1 MSDLPPGAVQA
12 PPLWR
17 RAIARP
23 DARIDLP
30 AVALHEPT
38 YRPLSLPHPEAL
50 SVVLLPSQCYRP
62 CSGRMP
68 REDEPPRSRLRQP
81 GHGGLMG
88 QVGPLDQ
95 LGSAQAWRLVPRDL
109 VVQRESLGAGFW
121 ECEAQEF
128 SHIPE

>member
-30 AVALHEPT
+30 AVALHEST
-38 YRPLSLPHPEAL
+38 DRPLGLPDPEAL
-50 SVVLLPSQCYRP
+50 SVVLLARQCYRP
-62 CSGRMP
+62 CSGRP
-68 REDEPPRSRLRQP
+68 AREDEPPRSRLRQP

-95 LGSAQAWRLVPRDL
+95 LSAAQAWRLVLSDPRRDRVPL
-109 VVQRESLGAGFW
+109 TPVDRMAPSQKLS
-121 ECEAQEF
+121 
-128 SHIPE
+128 